1 MKRQLLTPTEAGVI
15 LGVSA
20 GTINSLCRSEHIAA
34 EKVGTMWRIFKSDFY
49 SQFKIP
55 RNWKPQDGARFMG
68 VVQAASELA
77 VSVRKIQYMCGVE
90 FPAYKVS
97 KTWVIP
103 IKPFK
108 KKFQL
113 A

>member
-68 VVQAASELA
+68 VVQA
-77 VSVRKIQYMCGVE
+77 
-90 FPAYKVS
+90 
-97 KTWVIP
+97 
-103 IKPFK
+103 
-108 KKFQL
+108 
-113 A
+113 